1 LYKGVCDSSLLAPL
15 NLIGTNSSMVEQRTC
30 KPKVCGSIP
39 SSDFSNITL
48 RKHGRLDI
56 DTNVCV
62 CFLYVLWTYQ
72 RYSEENYNSIWLNGH
87 WMRGNRESKMN
98 IIFIYHLNIH
108 ILFLNLTFTC
118 NERRRFSRVTIRPP
132 LLYWPRE
139 KNGPEWYGLD
149 NVVNLL
155 VWSHFHSTK
164 PLLYMALQFT
174 IFLLFYLC
182 FIYS

>member
-1 LYKGVCDSSLLAPL
+1 MALAV
-15 NLIGTNSSMVEQRTC
+15 IVR
-30 KPKVCGSIP
+30 
-39 SSDFSNITL
+39 
-48 RKHGRLDI
+48 RLDL
-56 DTNVCV
+56 TYVCV

-164 PLLYMALQFT
+164 PLSEISLQFT
-174 IFLLFYLC
+174 VFLFE
-182 FIYS
+182 FSYSLICPSRLLGIHEELSEVMFVDL

>member
-1 LYKGVCDSSLLAPL
+1 
-15 NLIGTNSSMVEQRTC
+15 
-30 KPKVCGSIP
+30 
-39 SSDFSNITL
+39 
-48 RKHGRLDI
+48 LDI

-118 NERRRFSRVTIRPP
+118 NERRRFSRV
-132 LLYWPRE
+132 
-139 KNGPEWYGLD
+139 
-149 NVVNLL
+149 
-155 VWSHFHSTK
+155 VWSGDSTHRL
-164 PLLYMALQFT
+164 PRISVEAGND
-174 IFLLFYLC
+174 
-182 FIYS
+182 